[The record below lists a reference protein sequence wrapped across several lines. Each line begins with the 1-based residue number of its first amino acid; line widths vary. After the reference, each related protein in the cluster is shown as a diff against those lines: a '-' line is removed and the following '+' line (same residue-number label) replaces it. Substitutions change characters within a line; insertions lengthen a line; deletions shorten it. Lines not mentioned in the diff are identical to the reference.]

1 MFRIKGHHSYLL
13 IMEEFNSAILEDFVK
28 SFGRVVLLL
37 GDGVFVD
44 AYRLKRNLGDD
55 IYIQRILNMYQFQK
69 TIVEDFFYD
78 DLSIFIALRL
88 SEIKEWKEGILR
100 NVANALESIS
110 RKNDTPN
117 IFYLIED
124 EEFKPLWLD
133 HIFRYKVTEKVR
145 EWEEIPQALEWK

>member
-1 MFRIKGHHSYLL
+1 MFRIKGNHSYLL
-13 IMEEFNSAILEDFVK
+13 SMEEFNSAILEDFVR

-44 AYRLKRNLGDD
+44 AYRLKRTLGDD

-78 DLSIFIALRL
+78 DLSIFIALKL
-88 SEIKEWKEGILR
+88 SEIKEWKESILR
-100 NVANALESIS
+100 NVVNALEAIS
-110 RKNDTPN
+110 RKNGTPN

-124 EEFKPLWLD
+124 EEFMPTWLD
-133 HIFRYKVTEKVR
+133 RTFKYKVTEKVR